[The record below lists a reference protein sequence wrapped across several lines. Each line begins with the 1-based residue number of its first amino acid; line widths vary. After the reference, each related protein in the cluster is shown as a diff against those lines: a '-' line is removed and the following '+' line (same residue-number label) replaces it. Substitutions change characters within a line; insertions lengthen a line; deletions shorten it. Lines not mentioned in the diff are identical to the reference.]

1 MLVARSADG
10 EICAIHAACSH
21 LGGPLDEGERDGNVI
36 TCPWR
41 ATQFDLCTGEVL
53 AARRSTHSRA
63 TRCVSAKDGSSCDR
77 RPPEAVGGRR
87 WNVRLGAGG

>member
-36 TCPWR
+36 TCPWHGS
-41 ATQFDLCTGEVL
+41 QFDLCTGEVL
-53 AARRSTHSRA
+53 AAPAVYSQPRYEVRVREGRIELRA
-63 TRCVSAKDGSSCDR
+63 ASA
-77 RPPEAVGGRR
+77 
-87 WNVRLGAGG
+87 